1 MSSGQWMS
9 GKASLHF
16 DNIIYYRILQNEFG
30 IVGSLMDRRE
40 RMFFREP
47 LAERPIFRKK

>member
-16 DNIIYYRILQNEFG
+16 DNIIYYRILSKEIG
-30 IVGSLMDRRE
+30 IVNGLMDRRE
-40 RMFFREP
+40 RMFYREP
-47 LAERPIFRKK
+47 MVDKKYGN